1 MSKYYRIEIGDIFK
15 DENGEII
22 VKFLVRDTKNGKV
35 VMQGERVLE
44 VDFEMEKENIYLE
57 VWELLTHLH
66 DDNEK
71 SN

>member
-1 MSKYYRIEIGDIFK
+1 MSKYYRIEIDDIFK
-15 DENGEII
+15 DASGEVI
-22 VKFLVRDTKNGKV
+22 VKFSVHDTKNGKV

-44 VDFEMEKENIYLE
+44 VDFELEKDNIYLE
-57 VWELLTHLH
+57 VWDLLTHLH